1 MVTGPTASGKTR
13 RAVELATAIGGE
25 IVSADSRQVYRGMD
39 IGTGKDIEEYDSVP
53 YHLIDICPAGSKYNL
68 YEFLRD
74 ANNAITDISS
84 RGLRPIVCG
93 GTGLYVESLLNGIE
107 LPQVPENRELRE
119 SLRGRTLEELTG
131 ILASMKTLHNTTDV
145 DSAARAIRA
154 IEIQTYYA
162 AHPEAATQVS
172 PHPVE
177 GATVIGVS
185 VERDER
191 RRRISQR
198 LQDRLKAGMADEVRS
213 LLDSGIAPDDLIY
226 YGLEYKFLTLYVLGR
241 ISRAEM
247 ENSLEIAIHQF
258 AKRQMTWFRGMERR
272 GHHINWIDA
281 GDPYFLTKS
290 LKLIEEND
298 SK

>member
-1 MVTGPTASGKTR
+1 MSGPILFGVRHLSPAAAFRVRK
-13 RAVELATAIGGE
+13 ALDEAQPELVLVEGP
-25 IVSADSRQVYRGMD
+25 SD
-39 IGTGKDIEEYDSVP
+39 
-53 YHLIDICPAGSKYNL
+53 
-68 YEFLRD
+68 
-74 ANNAITDISS
+74 
-84 RGLRPIVCG
+84 
-93 GTGLYVESLLNGIE
+93 LNGQMEWLCHPETEFPAAILAYTKTPPVHTVLWPFAIYSPE
-107 LPQVPENRELRE
+107 VQAILWAHEHEVECRFMDLPSSVFLALRE
-119 SLRGRTLEELTG
+119 GEE
-131 ILASMKTLHNTTDV
+131 
-145 DSAARAIRA
+145 
-154 IEIQTYYA
+154 
-162 AHPEAATQVS
+162 
-172 PHPVE
+172 
-177 GATVIGVS
+177 VS